1 MPINSLL
8 SDLTVPLPN
17 ALTIAGSDSG
27 GGAGIQADLKT
38 FATLGVYGTSVIT
51 ALTAQSGLGVTAI
64 HAPDADFVAK
74 QLETVLKDF
83 PIHAA
88 KSGML
93 FNAQII
99 EKVAKILV
107 NKDFPYVLDPVCVST
122 SGHALI
128 EEDAIICMKKELFPL
143 ADLITP
149 NRPETKA
156 LTGIMPEDKASCLE
170 AAKCFF
176 DFGVKAVLIKGGH
189 APEKSEF
196 MTDWYMEKGGQ
207 LTSLS
212 QPFVDTQNTH
222 GTGCTLSAAIT
233 ANLARKST
241 MLMAII
247 KAQTYL
253 NCALKYAY
261 APGKGIGPVHHLASL
276 EALDHQEEY

>member
-1 MPINSLL
+1 MTINSLL
-8 SDLTVPLPN
+8 GNLTKPLPN

-51 ALTAQSGLGVTAI
+51 ALTAQSGLGVSAI
-64 HAPDADFVAK
+64 HAPSAEFVAQ
-74 QLETVLKDF
+74 QLNMVLKDF

-99 EKVAKILV
+99 EKVAQSLAK
-107 NKDFPYVLDPVCVST
+107 KDFPYVLDPVCIST

-128 EEDAIICMKKELFPL
+128 EKDAVEAMKKELFPL

-149 NRPETKA
+149 NRPEAEA
-156 LTGIMPEDKASCLE
+156 LTGIKPTDKASFLE
-170 AAKCFF
+170 VANAFF
-176 DFGVKAVLIKGGH
+176 ALGAKAVLLKGGH
-189 APEKSEF
+189 ATEKSAF
-196 MTDWYMEKGGQ
+196 VTDWFMEKEGELIP
-207 LTSLS
+207 LT
-212 QPFVDTQNTH
+212 QPFVDTKNTH

-233 ANLARKST
+233 ASLARKSN
-241 MLMAII
+241 MQMAVI

-253 NCALKYAY
+253 NCALQFAY
-261 APGKGIGPVHHLASL
+261 APGKGIGPVHHLATL
-276 EALDHQEEY
+276 DALDHHES